1 MTSVVELYEALS
13 SAEDDRARAKVIAEA
28 FERLED
34 RYPHLPELVTQGH
47 LRETEGRLKIELEQV
62 RGEIRATEG
71 RLKIELEQV
80 RGEIR
85 ETEGRLKIELE
96 QVRGEIRATEG
107 RLKIELEQV
116 RGEIRA
122 TEGRL
127 RLEFE
132 QVRGEIAA
140 AKVGI
145 IKWTV
150 GWTGGLLLAQAGL
163 ILGGLKL
170 LFPAGG

>member
-1 MTSVVELYEALS
+1 MTSGVELYEALT

-34 RYPHLPELVTQGH
+34 RYPHLPELATQGH
-47 LRETEGRLKIELEQV
+47 LRETELRLQKEIEQLRLEIEQV
-62 RGEIRATEG
+62 RFEIREAEG
-71 RLKIELEQV
+71 RLQLE
-80 RGEIR
+80 I
-85 ETEGRLKIELE
+85 
-96 QVRGEIRATEG
+96 AH
-107 RLKIELEQV
+107 
-116 RGEIRA
+116 
-122 TEGRL
+122 
-127 RLEFE
+127 
-132 QVRGEIAA
+132 VRGEIAE

-170 LFPAGG
+170 LFPAAG

>member
-1 MTSVVELYEALS
+1 MTSVVELYEALT

-47 LRETEGRLKIELEQV
+47 LRETELRLQKEIEQV
-62 RGEIRATEG
+62 R
-71 RLKIELEQV
+71 L
-80 RGEIR
+80 
-85 ETEGRLKIELE
+85 
-96 QVRGEIRATEG
+96 
-107 RLKIELEQV
+107 ELEQV

-127 RLEFE
+127 RLELE

>member
-1 MTSVVELYEALS
+1 MTSVVELYEALT

-47 LRETEGRLKIELEQV
+47 LRETELRLQKEIEQV
-62 RGEIRATEG
+62 R
-71 RLKIELEQV
+71 LELEQV

-85 ETEGRLKIELE
+85 ETEGRL
-96 QVRGEIRATEG
+96 
-107 RLKIELEQV
+107 RLQL
-116 RGEIRA
+116 
-122 TEGRL
+122 
-127 RLEFE
+127 E

-140 AKVGI
+140 TKVGI